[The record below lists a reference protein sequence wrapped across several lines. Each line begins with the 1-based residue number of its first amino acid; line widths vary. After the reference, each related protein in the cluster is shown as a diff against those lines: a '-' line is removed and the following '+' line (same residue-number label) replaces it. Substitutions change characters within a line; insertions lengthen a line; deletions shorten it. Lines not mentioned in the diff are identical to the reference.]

1 MIGSLRNFSKSK
13 FAGLLVFIMIIPFV
27 FWGMGSMFSTGN
39 TNTIAKIN
47 KKNISTQEFID
58 YLNKSGVPQ
67 KYIRENL
74 DKNIIQELLAGLI
87 SSTLLDLEI
96 ENFDIIISE
105 NTLLKEIKNNKNFQ
119 DENGNFERI
128 RYEKFLL
135 ENNQTAP
142 GFELRLKQRQLQKL
156 LFDYI
161 GAGTVTPNFLAE
173 GLFEEENKTLDIDF
187 LNLDIFYEKKSNIT
201 NNEISKFI
209 SENNDNLKIEY
220 LDFRYIVLNPL
231 NLIGIDDFNQAFFD
245 KIDQIEIDISNE
257 ITFETISTNLNIIPT
272 KVSNFR
278 FSPEKKDLEKK
289 IYESRNNKIDI
300 LEIKNDYVLYKIDN
314 IEKKVPDINDD
325 KAKKEI
331 IDLILQKKKF
341 EFNKELLEK
350 IDKKLFTKSEFFKMG
365 NNSIKSIKLN
375 SIKDNKKFEINAIEL
390 LYSLPVGSFT
400 LINDDKDNNYL
411 AMIKNFENKT
421 LDNSSNDFKKYL
433 DKYNSNNKKTI
444 LKSYDLLLS
453 DKYDITLN
461 QKTIERVKNFFQ

>member
-220 LDFRYIVLNPL
+220 LDFKYIVLNPL
-231 NLIGIDDFNQAFFD
+231 NLVGIDDFNQAFFD

-325 KAKKEI
+325 EAKNEI
-331 IDLILQKKKF
+331 IDIILQKKKF

-400 LINDDKDNNYL
+400 LINDDKDNIYL

>member
-325 KAKKEI
+325 EAKNEI
-331 IDLILQKKKF
+331 IDIILQKKKF

-400 LINDDKDNNYL
+400 LINDDKDNIYL

>member
-220 LDFRYIVLNPL
+220 LDFKYIVLNPL
-231 NLIGIDDFNQAFFD
+231 NLVGIDDFNQAFFD

-278 FSPEKKDLEKK
+278 FSPEKKELEKK

-314 IEKKVPDINDD
+314 IEKKVPDINNDEE
-325 KAKKEI
+325 KNEI

-350 IDKKLFTKSEFFKMG
+350 IDKKLFSKNEFFKMG
-365 NNSIKSIKLN
+365 NDSIKSIKLN
-375 SIKDNKKFEINAIEL
+375 SIKDNKKFEINAVEL

-400 LINDDKDNNYL
+400 LINDDKDNIYL

>member
-314 IEKKVPDINDD
+314 IEKKVPDINNDE
-325 KAKKEI
+325 AKNEI

-400 LINDDKDNNYL
+400 LINDDKDNIYL

>member
-1 MIGSLRNFSKSK
+1 M
-13 FAGLLVFIMIIPFV
+13 
-27 FWGMGSMFSTGN
+27 
-39 TNTIAKIN
+39 
-47 KKNISTQEFID
+47 
-58 YLNKSGVPQ
+58 
-67 KYIRENL
+67 
-74 DKNIIQELLAGLI
+74 
-87 SSTLLDLEI
+87 LDLEI

-105 NTLLKEIKNNKNFQ
+105 NTLIKEIKNNKNFQ
-119 DENGNFERI
+119 DENGNFERV

-173 GLFEEENKTLDIDF
+173 RLFEEENKTLDIDF

-278 FSPEKKDLEKK
+278 FSPEKKELEKK

-314 IEKKVPDINDD
+314 IEKKVPDINNDE
-325 KAKKEI
+325 AKNEI

-400 LINDDKDNNYL
+400 LINDDKDNIYL